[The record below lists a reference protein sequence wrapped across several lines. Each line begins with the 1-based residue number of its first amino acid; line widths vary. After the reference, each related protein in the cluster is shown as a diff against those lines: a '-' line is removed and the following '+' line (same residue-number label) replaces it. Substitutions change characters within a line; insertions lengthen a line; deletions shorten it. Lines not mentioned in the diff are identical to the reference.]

1 MEKNIEEIINVSDYL
16 YKNKLVAGKAGNVS
30 ARFKGEDGDV
40 VAITPTLKSLYEL
53 NEEDIVLVDLEGNL
67 LTKGKPSSEVGLHLE
82 IYKKRSDVN
91 GIVHTHSPYATG
103 FAFSSKRIKRH
114 EGFGAINTPFLE
126 DIEYE
131 APGSMKLAKSASK
144 AINTPFLEDI
154 EYEAPGSMKLA
165 KSASKAIGDEDV
177 LILKQHGV
185 LCVGDSLKEATLL
198 ATFVEETAKTQFITY
213 MLNSTEDLI

>member
-40 VAITPTLKSLYEL
+40 IAITPTLKSLYEL

-67 LTKGKPSSEVGLHLE
+67 LTKGKPSSEVDLHLE

-131 APGSMKLAKSASK
+131 TQGTEKLAIK
-144 AINTPFLEDI
+144 AAET
-154 EYEAPGSMKLA
+154 
-165 KSASKAIGDEDV
+165 IGKEDV
-177 LILKQHGV
+177 LVLKNHGILTAAQNV
-185 LCVGDSLKEATLL
+185 DEAGAL
-198 ATFVEETAKTQFITY
+198 AEFVEDIAKTQFISH
-213 MLNSTEDLI
+213 MLNLSEDLDIL